1 MIIKMNGEPAVDVNN
16 SVFPTGPIGL
26 QYNSGTVKFRKLMIR
41 PL

>member
-1 MIIKMNGEPAVDVNN
+1 MTVRMKGALAVEVTNP
-16 SVFPTGPIGL
+16 VFPSGPIGL